1 MRVVS
6 IFCIALMAL
15 AGCAAKV
22 TSSSERTVMV
32 NAGSVDGATAQ
43 SLANAECKKYGRFAR
58 LMTKPTND
66 RQWVFDCI
74 N

>member
-6 IFCIALMAL
+6 IFCIVLMAL
-15 AGCAAKV
+15 GGCAAKI

-32 NAGSVDGATAQ
+32 NAGSMDGAGAQ
-43 SLANAECKKYGRFAR
+43 ALADTECKKNGRFAR
-58 LMTKPTND
+58 LLTKPTGD